1 MEYDDE
7 EEYEGHS
14 KGCTDNQLAN
24 QLYTAILNFGKYKDT
39 VEKHLRKK
47 GHGDT
52 ADLFPLV
59 VPKKGF
65 FRSLISRSKDP
76 IPSSEQFLSM
86 DCSDIKNHIS
96 IIDNVILDDE
106 KLNYKI
112 KRYYIKHSDQFLGGR
127 KTTNHKRAKRSKTRK
142 RRRSR
147 S

>member
-7 EEYEGHS
+7 EEYEGHP

-24 QLYTAILNFGKYKDT
+24 QLYTAILNLGKYKD
-39 VEKHLRKK
+39 EFGNYLRKK

-76 IPSSEQFLSM
+76 VPSSAQFLSM
-86 DCSDIKNHIS
+86 DCSDIENHIR
-96 IIDNVILDDE
+96 I
-106 KLNYKI
+106 I
-112 KRYYIKHSDQFLGGR
+112 KRFIYNDEALDANITRRYLKNAGEIFGGR
-127 KTTNHKRAKRSKTRK
+127 KSKRRKNTKRSKTRK